1 MAITINSSPD
11 NYSSLHAPL
20 YFVLSST
27 NTAQTNFKYV
37 CDIYVAGNL
46 VARLK
51 SFPQPVSSKGIF
63 NVAPVVRNYWSSYFK
78 PNITIPQAFSYKGS
92 DIYVDFEVK
101 FGEEYDSTTYLDL
114 ETTSKFAY
122 NYVQDY
128 LYTPTSQP
136 YVTPLE
142 YETQYQGNIISNRD
156 YSNIKFSGTQTGY
169 LFISFLSDAE
179 NTPKNHSI
187 DVSVYNGSTTT
198 NYTGSTT
205 SFRDFALL
213 DISPRG
219 INGYIGAGTIPDSYV
234 YYDVKVKIAGV
245 IKSTARVYKT
255 CTQDDVVSLH
265 FLNSVG
271 GYDTFEFTAVN
282 RQTRN
287 IEKSSFEAIEWE
299 YASNYM
305 NRANSY
311 GVLYGGT
318 NQFVTRQ
325 SLSYKLISD
334 WVNFVDYL
342 WLKELI
348 ASPEIYLERGNT
360 FIPVSISTTSWTEKK
375 KFRDKAFNLELD
387 IELGNKVNSQFR

>member
-37 CDIYVAGNL
+37 CDIYVANNL

-101 FGEEYDSTTYLDL
+101 FGEEYSGTTYLDL

-179 NTPKNHSI
+179 NTTKNHSI

-205 SFRDFALL
+205 SFKDFALL

-348 ASPEIYLERGNT
+348 ASPEVYLERGNT
-360 FIPVSISTTSWTEKK
+360 FIPVQISTSSWTEKK

>member
-63 NVAPVVRNYWSSYFK
+63 NVAPIIRNYWSSYFK

-101 FGEEYDSTTYLDL
+101 FGEEYSGTTYLDL

-179 NTPKNHSI
+179 NTTKNHSI

-198 NYTGSTT
+198 NYTGATT
-205 SFRDFALL
+205 SFKDFALL

-245 IKSTARVYKT
+245 IKSTARVHKT

-325 SLSYKLISD
+325 SLIYKLISD
-334 WVNFVDYL
+334 WVNFVDYN

>member
-1 MAITINSSPD
+1 MSITINSSPD

-78 PNITIPQAFSYKGS
+78 PNITTPQAFSYKGS

-114 ETTSKFAY
+114 QTSTKRAY

-142 YETQYQGNIISNRD
+142 YQTQYQGNIISNRD

-179 NTPKNHSI
+179 NTTKNHSI

-205 SFRDFALL
+205 SFKDFALL

-318 NQFVTRQ
+318 NQFVTKQ
-325 SLSYKLISD
+325 SLTYKLISD

-387 IELGNKVNSQFR
+387 IELGNKVNSQYR

>member
-37 CDIYVAGNL
+37 CDIYVANNL

-101 FGEEYDSTTYLDL
+101 FGEEYDSTTYIDL
-114 ETTSKFAY
+114 ETSTKRAY

-179 NTPKNHSI
+179 NTTKNHSI

-205 SFRDFALL
+205 SFKDFALL

-255 CTQDDVVSLH
+255 CTQDDVISLH

-299 YASNYM
+299 YASNAM

-318 NQFVTRQ
+318 NQFATRQ
-325 SLSYKLISD
+325 SLTYKLISD
-334 WVNFVDYL
+334 WVNYIDYL
-342 WLKELI
+342 WLKQLI

>member
-1 MAITINSSPD
+1 
-11 NYSSLHAPL
+11 
-20 YFVLSST
+20 
-27 NTAQTNFKYV
+27 
-37 CDIYVAGNL
+37 VANNL

-78 PNITIPQAFSYKGS
+78 PNITTPQAFSYKGS

-101 FGEEYDSTTYLDL
+101 FGEEYSGTTYLDL

-179 NTPKNHSI
+179 NTTKNHSI

-205 SFRDFALL
+205 SFKDFALL

-348 ASPEIYLERGNT
+348 ASPEVYLERGNT
-360 FIPVSISTTSWTEKK
+360 FIPVQISTSSWTEKK